1 MKAAA
6 PLPAIA
12 ASGACVNFLAPAA
25 FWFAV
30 TLPVVVALY
39 LLKRKRI
46 VKLVSSTLLWQKFL
60 ADTQASAPFQK
71 LRHHWLLILQLLLLL
86 LAILALSRP
95 YFAGHSAATGLRVVI
110 LDASA
115 SMQSTDEDPS
125 RFEKAR
131 AEALRMVDGLKDQD
145 EMLILLASANTE
157 VKQPATANKAA
168 LRRALENCQVT
179 DSSTR
184 LTEAL
189 KLAGTLVRDKKDPEI
204 HLFSDG
210 AAGDLSEFENKGLHV
225 IYHRLGQ
232 SSDNLGITTLD
243 IRENPENHHDRA
255 IYTSVANF
263 STNARQTVLELLFD
277 NEIIDSRPLTIQP
290 GDTSPQVFTAHQG
303 QDGIF
308 TVRIDA
314 KDDLAADNQA
324 SIVSLLPKPIKVLLV
339 SRGNRFLEKALRAA
353 NNVDLTVAKDS
364 FDDAEKYDIVVMD
377 DMAPSSWPKPNLLAV
392 HVAATNWFD
401 GGWRNIEA
409 PAAVD
414 WKNTHPL
421 LRYINLDNVQIA
433 ETLAVK
439 TPSWA
444 IALVE
449 APQTPLI
456 LAGELSHQRIVW
468 IGFDTLQSTWPLRI
482 SFPMFIANA
491 VEWLNPAVAKS
502 GQLLVHAGE
511 PFRYSLAQPAA
522 TAEVTM
528 PDGRTKTIAPA
539 DGREI
544 VFGDTARQGVYR
556 LRAGGNEV
564 PFCVNLLDAAESN
577 IKPREELQLG
587 KFNTV
592 GTTEIK
598 RASKEIWRWI
608 AAAALAVLMF
618 EWWYYHRRTV

>member
-1 MKAAA
+1 
-6 PLPAIA
+6 
-12 ASGACVNFLAPAA
+12 VNFLAPAA
-25 FWFAV
+25 FWFAIA
-30 TLPVVVALY
+30 LPVVVALY
-39 LLKRKRI
+39 LLKRKRV

-60 ADTQASAPFQK
+60 ADTQANAPFQK
-71 LRHHWLLILQLLLLL
+71 LRHHWLLVLQLLLLL

-95 YFAGHSAATGLRVVI
+95 YFAGQSAATGLRVVI

-131 AEALRMVDGLKDQD
+131 AEAFGLVDALKDQE
-145 EMLILLASANTE
+145 EMLVLLAAANTE
-157 VKQPATANKAA
+157 VKQPATADKAA
-168 LRRALENCQVT
+168 LRRALEDCRVT

-189 KLAGTLVRDKKDPEI
+189 KLAGTLVRDKRDPEI

-210 AAGDLSEFENKGLHV
+210 AAGDLSEFENKGLRV
-225 IYHRLGQ
+225 VYHREGRRA
-232 SSDNLGITTLD
+232 DNAGITTLD
-243 IRENPENHHDRA
+243 IRENPENPHQRA

-277 NEIIDSRPLTIQP
+277 KQVIDTRPLSLQP
-290 GDTSPQVFTAHQG
+290 GETSPQVFTAEQG
-303 QDGIF
+303 RDGIF

-324 SIVSLLPKPIKVLLV
+324 SIVSLLPQPIKVLLV
-339 SRGNRFLEKALRAA
+339 SRGNRFMEKALRAA
-353 NNVDLTVAKDS
+353 NNVTLTLASDTS
-364 FDDAEKYDIVVMD
+364 DGAENYDIVVLD
-377 DMAPSSWPKPNLLAV
+377 DVIPTVWPKANLLAV
-392 HVAATNWFD
+392 HIATTNWFE
-401 GGWRNIEA
+401 GGWTNLEA

-421 LRYINLDNVQIA
+421 LRYINMDNVQIA

-444 IALVE
+444 VALVD
-449 APQTPLI
+449 APRTPLL
-456 LAGELSHQRIVW
+456 LAGELSRQKIVW

-482 SFPMFIANA
+482 SFPMFVANA
-491 VEWLNPAVAKS
+491 VEWLNPATAKS
-502 GQLLVHAGE
+502 GQLMLHAGE
-511 PFRYSLAQPAA
+511 PFRHSLAQPVV
-522 TAEVTM
+522 TADVTL
-528 PDGRTKTIAPA
+528 PDGSKKTIRPA

-544 VFGDTARQGVYR
+544 VFGDTAREGVYR
-556 LRAGGNEV
+556 LQAGTNEV
-564 PFCVNLLDAAESN
+564 VFCVNLLDAAESN
-577 IKPREELQLG
+577 TKPRQELQFG

-592 GTTEIK
+592 GAVEIK
-598 RASKEIWRWI
+598 QASKEFWRWI
-608 AAAALAVLMF
+608 AGGALAVLMF